1 MSKKMFGFLTALSI
15 PFVVYSQLDTVSS
28 VLFDPIVV
36 TANKTE
42 QKQSTTGKIITIISK
57 DLLEKSAGKTVAQIL
72 NEQAGLIVN
81 GALNNIGSAQTVFFR
96 GASSGRTLILID
108 GIPMNDPSMI
118 NNEFNLNLLS
128 VNDIERI
135 EICKGAQSTLYGSD
149 ALGGVINFITTKNE
163 VNKLLHLNANM
174 TAGNYGVFKSN
185 VNASGK
191 FGKFKYTARFN
202 HQNSAGFSSAF
213 DSTGTSGFET
223 DALFGNNFGAS
234 LAYQPRDRKSVV

>member
-15 PFVVYSQLDTVSS
+15 PFVVNSQLDTVTS

-81 GALNNIGSAQTVFFR
+81 GALNNIGSAQTVFLR

-108 GIPMNDPSMI
+108 GIPMNDP
-118 NNEFNLNLLS
+118 
-128 VNDIERI
+128 
-135 EICKGAQSTLYGSD
+135 LYD
-149 ALGGVINFITTKNE
+149 
-163 VNKLLHLNANM
+163 
-174 TAGNYGVFKSN
+174 
-185 VNASGK
+185 
-191 FGKFKYTARFN
+191 
-202 HQNSAGFSSAF
+202 
-213 DSTGTSGFET
+213 
-223 DALFGNNFGAS
+223 
-234 LAYQPRDRKSVV
+234 